1 VKRCGACCEINVC
14 VFVSDST
21 VRIWE
26 AVRVRNDKNWNFLL
40 GWWFGLYP
48 EVAVLLEGLQN
59 CFVGICTALM

>member
-1 VKRCGACCEINVC
+1 
-14 VFVSDST
+14 
-21 VRIWE
+21 
-26 AVRVRNDKNWNFLL
+26 LL